1 MYKVQGLTVRVPNCL
16 VADIK
21 SMDHPAESY
30 VTLSRVQRLSQLFI
44 LSSMKKENI
53 KASADSMKEL
63 ERMNNVATNLHTG
76 PCILSCNIR
85 SLMAHLQD
93 LLTSSQ
99 FPGAEVVCLQETW
112 LSPRPADQD
121 PDFPVCSLSHRHNSV
136 GRGKGITTLF
146 SQNFTWVTDIT
157 EEKYQITKIQSS
169 QADILNVY
177 RSNDADN
184 ENFIYDLTSL
194 LVTGRKTLIL
204 GDFNI
209 CYISNRQSP
218 VFLILNDLGFTQL
231 VQEPTHVAQQ
241 EEHTS
246 RLIDLAFLW
255 STQPTTQL
263 RVEQQAQYFT
273 DHTLLKIVGGMHLNT
288 V

>member
-63 ERMNNVATNLHTG
+63 ERMNNVATNLYTE

-85 SLMAHLQD
+85 SLTAHLQD

-112 LSPRPADQD
+112 LSPADGEES
-121 PDFPVCSLSHRHNSV
+121 PFPSGLSVRHNSV

-146 SQNFTWVTDIT
+146 CQQFTWEADIT
-157 EEKYQITKIQSS
+157 ENNYQVTKIKSA
-169 QADILNVY
+169 QADVINFY
-177 RSNDADN
+177 RSYSANDKK
-184 ENFIYDLTSL
+184 FIDDLSSL
-194 LVTGRKTLIL
+194 ITVGRTTLVV
-204 GDFNI
+204 GDANI
-209 CYISNRQSP
+209 CFLADTTNP
-218 VFLILNDLGFTQL
+218 VFQFFFDNGFTQL
-231 VQEPTHVAQQ
+231 VKDPTHLAQQ

-246 RLIDLAFLW
+246 RLIDVAFLW
-255 STQPTTQL
+255 SAQPAPQL
-263 RVEQQAQYFT
+263 KVQQQAQYFT